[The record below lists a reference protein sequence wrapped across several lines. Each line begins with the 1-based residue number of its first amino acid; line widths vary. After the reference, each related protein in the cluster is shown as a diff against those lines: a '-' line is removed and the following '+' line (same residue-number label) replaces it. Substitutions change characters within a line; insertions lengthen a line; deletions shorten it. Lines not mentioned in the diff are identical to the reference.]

1 MNKSINHP
9 SASSRLSI
17 TNKLHCM
24 RCDALDRCLNAW
36 LDSALIRY
44 IYPILVFRGP
54 FKKDEAI
61 YRKGDLVRSIYVVRS
76 GAVKINKTLDW
87 GAYDVDGFYYS
98 GDMFGLDS
106 LDDRIQGYEA
116 IALEETEICQ
126 IPLKQFEELSTSIP
140 KLQQLFVSE
149 LANQIRQKTDRL
161 YNERHLTAEDR
172 VRLFLKEIFE
182 RNREQINS
190 NNGKFPLPM
199 SKIDIALYLGIRP
212 ESLSRILTRLQSQG
226 VIQNS
231 PRYIEFCN
239 AKKLMLSIAKPR

>member
-1 MNKSINHP
+1 MNKPVIHP
-9 SASSRLSI
+9 SASNRISN

-24 RCDALDRCLNAW
+24 KCNALDRCLNAW
-36 LDSALIRY
+36 LDRTLIRY

-61 YRKGDLVRSIYVVRS
+61 YKKGDVVRSIFVVRS
-76 GAVKINKTLDW
+76 GAVIIIKTLEW
-87 GAYDVDGFYYS
+87 GGYDVEGLYFR
-98 GDMFGLDS
+98 GDLFGLDS
-106 LDDRIQGYEA
+106 LDDRIQGYDA

-126 IPLKQFEELSTSIP
+126 IPLKQFEELSTSVP

-149 LANQIRQKTDRL
+149 LANQIRQKSDRL
-161 YNERHLTAEDR
+161 YNERHLIVEDR

-199 SKIDIALYLGIRP
+199 TKIDIAFYLGMTP
-212 ESLSRILTRLQSQG
+212 ESLSRGLTKLQSQG
-226 VIQNS
+226 VIHNHK
-231 PRYIEFCN
+231 RHIEFCDT
-239 AKKLMLSIAKPR
+239 KKLILSIAKP

>member
-1 MNKSINHP
+1 MNKSIKHP

-17 TNKLHCM
+17 TNKLHCR

-36 LDSALIRY
+36 LDRALIRY

-61 YRKGDLVRSIYVVRS
+61 YRKGDLVRSIFVVRS
-76 GAVKINKTLDW
+76 GGVKIKKTLNW
-87 GAYDVDGFYYS
+87 GAYDIEGLYFT
-98 GDMFGLDS
+98 GDLFGLDS
-106 LDDRIQGYEA
+106 LDDRIQGYDA

-126 IPLKQFEELSTSIP
+126 IPLKKFEELGTSIP
-140 KLQQLFVSE
+140 QLQKLFVLE

-161 YNERHLTAEDR
+161 YNERYLIAEDR

-199 SKIDIALYLGIRP
+199 TKIDIALYLGMSP
-212 ESLSRILTRLQSQG
+212 ESLSRGLTKLQSQG
-226 VIQNS
+226 VIHNH
-231 PRYIEFCN
+231 PRYIKCCN
-239 AKKLMLSIAKPR
+239 ARKLMLSIAKP

>member
-1 MNKSINHP
+1 MNKSIIHP
-9 SASSRLSI
+9 SASDRHS
-17 TNKLHCM
+17 TTKKLHCR

-36 LDSALIRY
+36 LDRALIRY
-44 IYPILVFRGP
+44 IYPLLVFRGP

-61 YRKGDLVRSIYVVRS
+61 YRKGDLVRSIFVVRS
-76 GAVKINKTLDW
+76 GVVKINKTLDL

-106 LDDRIQGYEA
+106 LDDRIQGYDA

-126 IPLKQFEELSTSIP
+126 SPLKQFEDLRASSH

-149 LANQIRQKTDRL
+149 LASQIRQKTDRL

-199 SKIDIALYLGIRP
+199 TKLDIALYLGIRP
-212 ESLSRILTRLQSQG
+212 ESLSRILTRLQSRG

-231 PRYIEFCN
+231 PRYIEFPT
-239 AKKLMLSIAKPR
+239 PRN